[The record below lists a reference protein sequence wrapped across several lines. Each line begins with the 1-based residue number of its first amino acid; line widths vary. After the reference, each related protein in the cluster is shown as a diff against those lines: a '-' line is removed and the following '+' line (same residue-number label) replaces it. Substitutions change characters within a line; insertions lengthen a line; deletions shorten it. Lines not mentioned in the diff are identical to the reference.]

1 MDDAT
6 PLTEEAPPQPGS
18 VEERLQA
25 LAGEIPP
32 FEIAELWVFPPL
44 ADAESSAEFFL
55 LTRYLEGERRALYSA
70 RWRRA
75 NGTPAHQVLV
85 EHGSA
90 PAHRIP
96 RLVERLQ
103 RRLGAGDQPRHVAV
117 RGRETRWRELVEAG
131 VPPKRT
137 AAGTG
142 PGPEIDRPA
151 PDP

>member
-1 MDDAT
+1 MDDAMRV
-6 PLTEEAPPQPGS
+6 TEDASPDPGS
-18 VEERLQA
+18 VEDRLRA

-55 LTRYLEGERRALYSA
+55 FTRYLEGERRALYSA
-70 RWRRA
+70 RWQRA
-75 NGTPAHQVLV
+75 NGTPAQQVLV

-103 RRLGAGDQPRHVAV
+103 RRLGGADQPRHVAV
-117 RGRETRWRELVEAG
+117 RGRETRWRELVERG
-131 VPPKRT
+131 VPGNGNG
-137 AAGTG
+137 AGA
-142 PGPEIDRPA
+142 ED
-151 PDP
+151 